1 MSFNV
6 ITPIEITNSI
16 LTSSSIYEPD
26 AGETAWLIG
35 STYSLGDTVYDPVTH
50 IMYESLI
57 DSNIGN
63 APSNEIQNDIDNP
76 PTKWLEVGRTNRW
89 QMFNLFR
96 NNQSVAESPLI
107 IVLTPATR
115 INAIG
120 AFGLEAENVSIS
132 ITVGAEEVFTY
143 EEDLNTR
150 EVLDYY
156 DYCYEPFS
164 NKPSMVA
171 FDLPPITDAIITII
185 ISSDTGTVKCG
196 SLAIGNYTNIGDVQY
211 GAQSDVLNFSRIDR
225 AFDGTALL
233 KQRRSIPKTIQ
244 NIFTDKSRTTKVR
257 NLRTALNAVP
267 AVWAGIDQTDD
278 QYFEPLLIL
287 GIYKRFTMNLKHP
300 DALILELEVEE
311 I

>member
-6 ITPIEITNSI
+6 ITPIDINNTVM
-16 LTSSSIYEPD
+16 TSSSIVEPD
-26 AGETAWLIG
+26 AGEAAWLVG
-35 STYSLGDTVYDPVTH
+35 TTYALGDTVYKSDTH

-57 DSNIGN
+57 NSNIGN
-63 APSNEIQNDIDNP
+63 DPANEVQNDVDNP

-89 QMFNLFR
+89 QMFNLYR
-96 NNQSVAESPLI
+96 NNQSVATSPLVV
-107 IVLTPATR
+107 VLTPGTR
-115 INAIG
+115 INALG
-120 AFGLEAENVSIS
+120 AFGLEAETIEISIS
-132 ITVGAEEVFTY
+132 VGVDVVYTY
-143 EEDLNTR
+143 EADLNTR

-164 NKPSMVA
+164 NKPSMVV
-171 FDLPPITDAIITII
+171 FDLPPITDAVITITL
-185 ISSDTGTVKCG
+185 SSDTGTVKCG
-196 SLAIGNYTNIGDVQY
+196 SLAVGNYTNIGDVQY

-244 NIFTDKSRTTKVR
+244 RVFTDKSRTNKVR
-257 NLRTALNAVP
+257 NLRTELNAVP

-278 QYFEPLLIL
+278 QYFEPLLVL
-287 GIYKRFTMNLKHP
+287 GIYKRFTMNLDHP
-300 DALILELEVEE
+300 EALILEVEVEE